1 MSVQYIIQTNVDIRI
16 DVTYQR
22 FGRETLQG
30 LASRVTAGFTDWET
44 GKPRAWCSQLA
55 RTPLGLSENVRE
67 V

>member
-1 MSVQYIIQTNVDIRI
+1 MDIRI

-22 FGRETLQG
+22 FGGETLQG
-30 LASRVTAGFTDWET
+30 LACRVTAGFTDWAM
-44 GKPRAWCSQLA
+44 GKRCAWYSQLA